1 MAYGKVLITGLGF
14 GFLLNTLI
22 NKKEVKEI
30 HVLEKNLDIINLF
43 KKNNSHIKN
52 IKYINDDASLYQTKE
67 FYDCIL
73 IDHYETQSFEWR
85 VDEVKNI
92 SKNIPNHNLIWG
104 WSFEVIYDL
113 IKNLDLKIPNLDE
126 YEVKEYLDYYKGFK
140 IFTSGLLMNEYF

>member
-73 IDHYETQSFEWR
+73 IDHYETEPFEWR
-85 VDEVKNI
+85 IDEVKNI

-104 WSFEVIYDL
+104 WSFEIIYDL
-113 IKNLDLKIPNLDE
+113 IKNLDLKIPNLDDHKA
-126 YEVKEYLDYYKGFK
+126 KEYLDYYKGFK

>member
-30 HVLEKNLDIINLF
+30 HVLEKNLDIVNLF

-113 IKNLDLKIPNLDE
+113 IKNLDLKIPNLDDHKA
-126 YEVKEYLDYYKGFK
+126 KEYLDYYKGFK

>member
-1 MAYGKVLITGLGF
+1 LAYGKVLITGLGF

>member
-73 IDHYETQSFEWR
+73 IDHYETESFKWR
-85 VDEVKNI
+85 IDDVKNI

-104 WSFEVIYDL
+104 WSFEIIYDL
-113 IKNLDLKIPNLDE
+113 IKNLDLKIPNLDDHKA
-126 YEVKEYLDYYKGFK
+126 KEYLDYYKGFK

>member
-140 IFTSGLLMNEYF
+140 IFTQGLSMNRYF